1 MSEVFSSIVKTSY
14 CAHNMLCNVVAVV
27 FVAVVVANAALILP
41 EKHQKSLKI
50 VVRLISGK
58 KAYYKILSLTC
69 WNLSPF
75 LSCILSK
82 KKRWEKRNFKN
93 MVQKCLAEKCCVL
106 YVL

>member
-1 MSEVFSSIVKTSY
+1 
-14 CAHNMLCNVVAVV
+14 MLCNVVAVV

-69 WNLSPF
+69 
-75 LSCILSK
+75 
-82 KKRWEKRNFKN
+82 
-93 MVQKCLAEKCCVL
+93 
-106 YVL
+106 